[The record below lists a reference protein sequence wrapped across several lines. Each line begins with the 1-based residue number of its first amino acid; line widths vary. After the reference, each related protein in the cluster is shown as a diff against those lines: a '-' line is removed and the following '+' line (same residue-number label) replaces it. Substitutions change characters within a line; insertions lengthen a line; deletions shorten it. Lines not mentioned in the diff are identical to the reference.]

1 MGARTRRFT
10 SLATGSGK
18 ATAVV
23 VCAAAMILAGCGG
36 SGESATDAGAPVIR
50 GSVDDECEK
59 AKEWEIPTAA
69 VGGVT
74 RTVVFTAPTYTSPWT
89 QFTATANTGQSATIS
104 TSASSGSIQV
114 RGLTK
119 KANNTFIVTGTTA
132 NGCTYTSPPSI
143 TVSGVV
149 EAVAAPG
156 VPTISTLTAGDAK
169 VTVTVAAAT
178 TGGTPASYAV
188 TASPAVTGGACTV
201 TGESGSCDVTGLTN
215 GTAYT
220 FTATATNAGGTSAAS
235 APSAPVT
242 PVTVPGAP
250 TIGAVAA
257 AGSTS
262 ATVAFTLPASNGGS
276 VITKYTA
283 TSAPGGF
290 TGTLSQAGSGQIT
303 VAGLT
308 AGTPYTFTVTA
319 TNAAGTS
326 APSAPSAPVT
336 ILGPPGVPG
345 IGAVAAAGP
354 TSATVAFT
362 LPASNGGSAITRYTA
377 TSNTGSLTGTVSQA
391 GSGTITVNGLT
402 ANTPYTFTVTATNA
416 KGTSAPSDPSTSVT
430 PKPPTPVTAPAA
442 PAKPTVVAGNGKVTV
457 TVAAGA
463 TGGTPA
469 SYTVTGYT
477 ASSVAAGTCTVTGAS
492 GSCDVTGLTS
502 GTAYTFKAT
511 ATNSAGTSAA
521 SLASASVNVLGVPG
535 TPGIGAVIATGSTTA
550 RVKFTVPSR
559 DGGSPITQYTVT
571 SIPSGGSGSG
581 SGIIT
586 VTGLTP
592 GTAYKFTVAATNAV
606 GTSAPSAESASV
618 TTASAPMDYAFGSTG
633 PAGGK
638 IVYVSASGFTS
649 TGSACGTSCHYLEVA
664 PGPWT
669 KVNWC
674 NLTTTTIPGVFG
686 TSIGSGFEN
695 TRLMTTG
702 GCTSGAGSLARATTR
717 TVNGMTFSD
726 WFLPSKDELQ
736 AVVEGGGAS
745 SVDYYW
751 TSSQT
756 AAQFVWRILAAFQA
770 IGNGN
775 KADGQSFAL
784 PVRAF

>member
-1 MGARTRRFT
+1 M
-10 SLATGSGK
+10 
-18 ATAVV
+18 
-23 VCAAAMILAGCGG
+23 
-36 SGESATDAGAPVIR
+36 
-50 GSVDDECEK
+50 
-59 AKEWEIPTAA
+59 
-69 VGGVT
+69 
-74 RTVVFTAPTYTSPWT
+74 
-89 QFTATANTGQSATIS
+89 
-104 TSASSGSIQV
+104 
-114 RGLTK
+114 
-119 KANNTFIVTGTTA
+119 
-132 NGCTYTSPPSI
+132 
-143 TVSGVV
+143 
-149 EAVAAPG
+149 
-156 VPTISTLTAGDAK
+156 
-169 VTVTVAAAT
+169 
-178 TGGTPASYAV
+178 
-188 TASPAVTGGACTV
+188 
-201 TGESGSCDVTGLTN
+201 
-215 GTAYT
+215 
-220 FTATATNAGGTSAAS
+220 
-235 APSAPVT
+235 
-242 PVTVPGAP
+242 
-250 TIGAVAA
+250 
-257 AGSTS
+257 
-262 ATVAFTLPASNGGS
+262 PASNGGS
-276 VITKYTA
+276 AITKYTA
-283 TSAPGGF
+283 TSDTGSF
-290 TGTLSQAGSGQIT
+290 TGTVSQAGSGTIT
-303 VAGLT
+303 VTGLT

-326 APSAPSAPVT
+326 AASAPSAPLT
-336 ILGPPGVPG
+336 ILGPPGAPG

-354 TSATVAFT
+354 TSVTIAFT
-362 LPASNGGSAITRYTA
+362 LPASNGGSAITKYTA
-377 TSNTGSLTGTVSQA
+377 SSNTGSFTGTVSQA

-402 ANTPYTFTVTATNA
+402 PNTPYTFTVTATNA
-416 KGTSAPSDPSTSVT
+416 KGTSAPSDPSTPVT
-430 PKPPTPVTAPAA
+430 LVTAPTA
-442 PAKPTVVAGNGKVTV
+442 PAKPTVVAGTGKVTV

-463 TGGTPA
+463 TGGTPV

-477 ASSVAAGTCTVTGAS
+477 VSSAAAGTCTVTGAS

-550 RVKFTVPSR
+550 RVKFTAPSR

-592 GTAYKFTVAATNAV
+592 GTAYKFTVTATNAV
-606 GTSAPSAESASV
+606 GTSAASAESASV

-664 PGPWT
+664 PRPWT
-669 KVNWC
+669 ETNWC
-674 NLTTTTIPGVFG
+674 NLTTTAIPGVFG

-717 TVNGMTFSD
+717 TVNGVTFSD

-745 SVDYYW
+745 SVD
-751 TSSQT
+751 
-756 AAQFVWRILAAFQA
+756 
-770 IGNGN
+770 
-775 KADGQSFAL
+775 
-784 PVRAF
+784 

>member
-1 MGARTRRFT
+1 M
-10 SLATGSGK
+10 
-18 ATAVV
+18 
-23 VCAAAMILAGCGG
+23 
-36 SGESATDAGAPVIR
+36 
-50 GSVDDECEK
+50 
-59 AKEWEIPTAA
+59 
-69 VGGVT
+69 
-74 RTVVFTAPTYTSPWT
+74 
-89 QFTATANTGQSATIS
+89 
-104 TSASSGSIQV
+104 
-114 RGLTK
+114 
-119 KANNTFIVTGTTA
+119 
-132 NGCTYTSPPSI
+132 
-143 TVSGVV
+143 
-149 EAVAAPG
+149 
-156 VPTISTLTAGDAK
+156 
-169 VTVTVAAAT
+169 
-178 TGGTPASYAV
+178 
-188 TASPAVTGGACTV
+188 
-201 TGESGSCDVTGLTN
+201 
-215 GTAYT
+215 
-220 FTATATNAGGTSAAS
+220 
-235 APSAPVT
+235 
-242 PVTVPGAP
+242 
-250 TIGAVAA
+250 
-257 AGSTS
+257 
-262 ATVAFTLPASNGGS
+262 PASNGGS
-276 VITKYTA
+276 AITKYTA
-283 TSAPGGF
+283 TSDTGSF
-290 TGTLSQAGSGQIT
+290 TGTVSQAGSGTIT
-303 VAGLT
+303 VTGLT

-326 APSAPSAPVT
+326 AASAPSAPLT
-336 ILGPPGVPG
+336 ILGPPGAPG

-354 TSATVAFT
+354 TSVTIAFT
-362 LPASNGGSAITRYTA
+362 LPASNGGSAITKYTA
-377 TSNTGSLTGTVSQA
+377 SSNTGSFTGTVSQA

-402 ANTPYTFTVTATNA
+402 PNTPYTFTVTATNA
-416 KGTSAPSDPSTSVT
+416 KGTSAPSDPSTPVT
-430 PKPPTPVTAPAA
+430 LVTAPTA

-463 TGGTPA
+463 TGGTPV

-477 ASSVAAGTCTVTGAS
+477 VSSAAAGTCTVTGAS

-550 RVKFTVPSR
+550 RVKFTAPSR

-592 GTAYKFTVAATNAV
+592 GTAYKFTVTATNAV
-606 GTSAPSAESASV
+606 GTSAASAESASV

-717 TVNGMTFSD
+717 TVNGVTFSD

-756 AAQFVWRILAAFQA
+756 GAQFVWRILAAFQA
-770 IGNGN
+770 IEGGN